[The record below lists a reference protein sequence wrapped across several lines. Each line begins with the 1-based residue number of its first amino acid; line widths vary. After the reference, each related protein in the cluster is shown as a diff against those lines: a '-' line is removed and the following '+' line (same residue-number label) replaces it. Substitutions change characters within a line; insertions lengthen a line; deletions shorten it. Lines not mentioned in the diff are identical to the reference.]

1 MIYRIILFGGLL
13 ALLGAAY
20 LVYLNP
26 TETSVALTQGFKVD
40 GTMPFFLLV
49 AIAAGGFGSG
59 VFFSLL
65 ALRRQMGDFFRQIR
79 DKKKKSAQQALL
91 EGVEA
96 GFKGE
101 TKKAVT
107 SLNRVLKLDR
117 KNMEATLALVRLRL
131 RERRPEQALKTVDAA
146 LEHTPEDPRLHWYRI
161 QALNDLDDPLRMT
174 NQLLLMKARYPRNR
188 ALMTMLVEQFGSRG
202 YWREALE
209 VWQDISKSE
218 VKGSQEKKKAVSGIA
233 NCAYELARRQW
244 LSGNRDKATASLK
257 IVFDNDK
264 EHVAAYLLKAEM
276 ELKMADALSVLKT
289 GFRKKPRAIFLL
301 EEERLQLEDDP
312 ESSVTKILK
321 SYRKVLSRNPEYR
334 PARWLYARFCLEHQK
349 FDEAEVAAKRL
360 RESGFDGPLLEV
372 LAGELACRKE
382 HRLEVAVDHFKK
394 ALGCSE
400 RLEPV
405 FGCEVCGRLSPDWK
419 YCCPHCGSYNSY
431 DVSERVCSFA

>member
-49 AIAAGGFGSG
+49 AIAVGGFGSG

-65 ALRRQMGDFFRQIR
+65 ALRRQMGDLFRQMR

-264 EHVAAYLLKAEM
+264 EHVSAYLLKAEM
-276 ELKMADALSVLKT
+276 EL
-289 GFRKKPRAIFLL
+289 
-301 EEERLQLEDDP
+301 
-312 ESSVTKILK
+312 
-321 SYRKVLSRNPEYR
+321 
-334 PARWLYARFCLEHQK
+334 
-349 FDEAEVAAKRL
+349 
-360 RESGFDGPLLEV
+360 
-372 LAGELACRKE
+372 
-382 HRLEVAVDHFKK
+382 
-394 ALGCSE
+394 
-400 RLEPV
+400 
-405 FGCEVCGRLSPDWK
+405 
-419 YCCPHCGSYNSY
+419 
-431 DVSERVCSFA
+431 